1 VCYESICSRGY
12 LGMNPLLN
20 PLISLPFLKNYLT
33 DPNRL
38 NRLSP
43 RQLDRY
49 RDRAFRKIVSYAA
62 TVPLYQEKYTKAG
75 VSPKDFRTIRDITK
89 HPFISKQDLIDNF
102 PNNIIPRTYKKEN
115 AHVVCTGGST
125 GKPVSIYVDF
135 EIILRAVGP
144 VLAQMRYYNMN
155 LRTVRMA
162 HIGNFNRFR
171 IDSVVQNNF
180 LPQLRHV
187 YSLNNSLNID
197 VSTPVKDIIDRL
209 DSFKPD
215 LIISYPALFQHLAFL
230 KKKGLGNHVNPKLL
244 QVGGDI
250 LDEYTRRYVED
261 AFGCPMRNIYPS
273 VEAQATIAFECLEK
287 NWHIHADFF
296 HLEAMNEHQDIIA
309 PGERGHLVITRLWGR
324 ATPIVRYTGMDDW
337 ITLSDNEHCSCGL
350 RSVILKKP
358 VEGRMK
364 ANIVLPNGK
373 VFPPGAFCFIEPV
386 LHDLNTFKIKQYQIV
401 QKKIDEIEI
410 KLAIDEGQRTTG
422 PSFDQIANRIKE
434 MYQQKTGPEVTITV
448 VEVPEIK
455 GEPGSGKPAPIVIS
469 YVTRDEGFKQLD
481 KAAS

>member
-1 VCYESICSRGY
+1 
-12 LGMNPLLN
+12 MNPLLN
-20 PLISLPFLKNYLT
+20 PLVAIPFLKNYLM

-43 RQLDRY
+43 QQLDRY
-49 RDRAFRKIVSYAA
+49 RDRAFRKIISYAA
-62 TVPLYQEKYTKAG
+62 TVPLYQEKYTTG
-75 VSPKDFRTIRDITK
+75 NISPKDFHTLHDIIK

-102 PNNIIPRTYKKEN
+102 PNKIIPRTYNKEH

-135 EIILRAVGP
+135 GIMLRAIGP
-144 VLAQMRYYNMN
+144 VLAQMRYYKMN
-155 LRTVRMA
+155 LRTIRMA
-162 HIGNFNRFR
+162 HIGNFNRYR

-187 YSLNNSLNID
+187 YSMENALNID
-197 VSTPVKDIIDRL
+197 VNTPVKDIINRL
-209 DSFKPD
+209 NSYKPD

-230 KKKGLGNHVNPKLL
+230 KKKGFGEQVEPKLI

-273 VEAQATIAFECLEK
+273 VEAQASIAFECLEK
-287 NWHIHADFF
+287 NWHLHADFF
-296 HLEAMNEHQDIIA
+296 HLEAMNEQREILA
-309 PGERGHLVITRLWGR
+309 PGERGHLIITRLWGQ
-324 ATPIVRYTGMDDW
+324 ATPIIRYTGMDDW

-350 RSVILKKP
+350 KSVILKKP

-386 LHDLNTFKIKQYQIV
+386 LHDLHTFKVKQYQII
-401 QKKIDEIEI
+401 QKKINEIEI
-410 KLAIDEGQRTTG
+410 TLAIDEDQRTIG
-422 PSFDQIANRIKE
+422 PSFDQIAVRIKDI
-434 MYQQKTGPEVTITV
+434 YQQKTGPEVTITV
-448 VEVPEIK
+448 VEVSEIPADPK
-455 GEPGSGKPAPIVIS
+455 SGKPAPIVLS
-469 YVTRDEGFKQLD
+469 HVSKDEGFHELD
-481 KAAS
+481 KAVS